1 MREAERD
8 GGMLPLYTE
17 GRIGAKKNPGAF
29 PGFSLCTVL
38 YQSMKV
44 DLYLL
49 RTDWFYT
56 FCFRDEP
63 LESSDSPVTY
73 SINFF
78 ALLEPIWKV

>member
-1 MREAERD
+1 MREAEK
-8 GGMLPLYTE
+8 GEGMLPHTPKAGLVQRKTRE
-17 GRIGAKKNPGAF
+17 RSRVF
-29 PGFSLCTVL
+29 LCVL